1 MAATPPRH
9 VTHCQDGFHGEQEF
23 VVACKGRPFTIL
35 TSSNLPT
42 PAITLVDHKLVTELK
57 LRMSDL
63 QCSKFNYGGKK
74 LRILGK
80 ISTSVQ
86 CIMGGTVSGNLHIK
100 ASVVENLNDHFEA
113 HSIAG
118 TKLSQLLAAPPNC
131 VASDI
136 ATNSPEPTT
145 PTTKKKKKKKPTAM
159 SPSSSHTSHS
169 ELSPSQF
176 PAGLHPW
183 AYNPPTLHQIRTMS
197 PPPPLSPGF
206 TLLTP
211 PGGRWSPPLSSVTS
225 STTSSQPRSPAS
237 QSPQHRW
244 SNHPPTL
251 HSVNAHAMTAPSSL
265 RTDSSQL
272 PPPPGFTYSRSRHG
286 SHNISRCGYQRV
298 CRCQGC
304 LTHPDDYG
312 DYSYYG

>member
-1 MAATPPRH
+1 MAATSPRH

-35 TSSNLPT
+35 TSSNLPN

-63 QCSKFNYGGKK
+63 QCSKLNYGGKK

-86 CIMGGTVSGNLHIK
+86 CIMGGTVSGNMHIK
-100 ASVVENLNDHFEA
+100 ASVVENLNDHFDV

-118 TKLSQLLAAPPNC
+118 NKLSKLLVSPPNC
-131 VASDI
+131 VASDM

-145 PTTKKKKKKKPTAM
+145 PTTKKKKRKTLNPTVM
-159 SPSSSHTSHS
+159 SPSSSHS
-169 ELSPSQF
+169 EISPSQF
-176 PAGLHPW
+176 PPGLHPW

-211 PGGRWSPPLSSVTS
+211 SGGRRSPPLSSVTS
-225 STTSSQPRSPAS
+225 SSASPQPISPAS

-244 SNHPPTL
+244 SDHPPTL

-272 PPPPGFTYSRSRHG
+272 APPPGFTFIRTPHG

-298 CRCQGC
+298 CRCQRC
-304 LTHPDDYG
+304 LTHHDDYG

>member
-1 MAATPPRH
+1 
-9 VTHCQDGFHGEQEF
+9 

-35 TSSNLPT
+35 TSSNLPN

-63 QCSKFNYGGKK
+63 QCSKLNYGGKK

-86 CIMGGTVSGNLHIK
+86 CIMGGTVSGNMHIK
-100 ASVVENLNDHFEA
+100 ASVVENLNDHFDV

-118 TKLSQLLAAPPNC
+118 NKLSKLLVSPPNC
-131 VASDI
+131 VASDM

-145 PTTKKKKKKKPTAM
+145 PTTKKKKRKTLNPTVM
-159 SPSSSHTSHS
+159 SPSSSHS
-169 ELSPSQF
+169 EISPSQF
-176 PAGLHPW
+176 PPGLHPW

-211 PGGRWSPPLSSVTS
+211 SGGRRSPPLSSVTS
-225 STTSSQPRSPAS
+225 SSASPQPISPAS

-244 SNHPPTL
+244 SDHPPTL

-272 PPPPGFTYSRSRHG
+272 APPPGFTFIRTPHG

-298 CRCQGC
+298 CRCQRC
-304 LTHPDDYG
+304 LTHHDDYG